1 MKNKSLFLIFKALII
16 DEIVRQCQNLKKIRN
31 IDHDLCVILQK
42 TKEKHAR

>member
-16 DEIVRQCQNLKKIRN
+16 DEIIRQCQNLKNRN
-31 IDHDLCVILQK
+31 IDDDLCVILQK